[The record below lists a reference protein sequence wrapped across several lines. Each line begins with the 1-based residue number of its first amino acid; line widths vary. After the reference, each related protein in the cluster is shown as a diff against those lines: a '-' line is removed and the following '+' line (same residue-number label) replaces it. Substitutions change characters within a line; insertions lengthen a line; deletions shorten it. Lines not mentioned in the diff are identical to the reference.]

1 MSQIKEERGKIVSR
15 GNVERKR
22 MEAPTEFLTIR
33 RRNIS
38 NLEILFFILFFL
50 FHFTWIDDI
59 FEMSFQSREVD
70 SDSYSIF
77 VGIVSFSAAVLLL
90 LPRFCLNLMNKNE
103 SVLLRIRSAP

>member
-38 NLEILFFILFFL
+38 NLEILFFIFFFL
-50 FHFTWIDDI
+50 FHFT
-59 FEMSFQSREVD
+59 
-70 SDSYSIF
+70 
-77 VGIVSFSAAVLLL
+77 
-90 LPRFCLNLMNKNE
+90 
-103 SVLLRIRSAP
+103 